1 MSFVDN
7 TAYRVFSNRINRHI
21 DSYRDIQLKLRQ
33 SRIPLP
39 VDQYMS
45 SAYFYS
51 ILTGLI
57 AGILGYKIGLYLSEK
72 ISLAAYF
79 SINAIPENIIIASV
93 SGIFLFLVGYY
104 IVYFY
109 YITVPSLRAS
119 VRKTDIDMTL
129 PHSIA
134 YLYAMSRGGGMNVFD
149 IFKSLSTYSHV
160 YGATAS
166 EIGHIVKDIE
176 YFGHDLLTAL
186 HNASLRSPSDNFKDF
201 IDGLIT
207 VFSSGGEI
215 TSYLKNK
222 KDQYSNESVREQK
235 LFLKNL
241 GVLGEVYITVFV
253 VGPLFLITILVVLGL
268 MSPGTTPILYGLIY
282 VIVPFGTV
290 FYILLLESLINSG
303 TTSRIDV
310 VTKKL
315 DVFKDIKVKST
326 SEYDRKFIRKIRFYK
341 KLSDFKN
348 TCLHPYRTFLEEP
361 VKIFYITL
369 PIAVSYLGYS
379 LFTNLANITIPKL
392 EEINLGRINVG
403 IATAIDDTI
412 FFAVLILLIPF
423 IIFYE
428 LRRKRIEQIE
438 DEIPEFLKRLANIN
452 EAGIQLVDA
461 IAMTLQ
467 SNIGVLHSE
476 VKRMVEDISWGSN
489 LADTFRKF
497 EYRIGTDMTSRI
509 ITLLVKANE
518 STSDIKSVLNI
529 TATDAK
535 IQKQLKKDRFAE
547 MFVYVFIIYTA
558 FFVFLFIVYVL
569 GTQFLSNI
577 PATPDEASAGLPL
590 MSGFDKG
597 EYIMLFFHAAMIQG
611 FGSGLV
617 AGKMGAGSI
626 ASGLKHSVIM
636 MVVSYFVFT
645 TLI

>member
-7 TAYRVFSNRINRHI
+7 TAYRIFSGRIHKHI
-21 DSYRDIQLKLRQ
+21 DSYYDLQTKLRQ

-45 SAYFYS
+45 SVYLYS
-51 ILTGLI
+51 IL
-57 AGILGYKIGLYLSEK
+57 AGIITGIVGYNIGLYLSGK
-72 ISLAAYF
+72 ISIATYF
-79 SINAIPENIIIASV
+79 PINTVPENIFIASV
-93 SGIFLFLVGYY
+93 TGVFLFLAGYY

-109 YITVPSLRAS
+109 YITIPSLRAS
-119 VRKTDIDMTL
+119 VRKSEIDQTL

-149 IFKSLSTYSHV
+149 IFKSLSAYSHV

-186 HNASLRSPSDNFKDF
+186 HNASLRSPSYNFKDF

-207 VFSSGGEI
+207 VFSSGGDI

-235 LFLKNL
+235 LFLQTL

-268 MSPGTTPILYGLIY
+268 MSPGSTPILYGLIY
-282 VIVPFGTV
+282 VMVPVGTV
-290 FYILLLESLINSG
+290 FYILLLESLISSG
-303 TTSRIDV
+303 VTSKINV

-315 DVFKDIKVKST
+315 DAFKDVNVKPG
-326 SEYDRKFIRKIRFYK
+326 SEYDRKSIRKIRFYK

-348 TCLHPYRTFLEEP
+348 TCLHPYRTFLEKP

-369 PIAVSYLGYS
+369 PVAFTYLGYS
-379 LFTNLANITIPKL
+379 LSMNLAKITLPKL
-392 EEINLGRINVG
+392 EEINIGKVNVE

-423 IIFYE
+423 IVFYE

-547 MFVYVFIIYTA
+547 MFIYVFIIYTA

-569 GTQFLSNI
+569 GTQFLSKI
-577 PATPDEASAGLPL
+577 PVTPDEAAVGLPL
-590 MSGFDKG
+590 MSGFDKS

-617 AGKMGAGSI
+617 AGKMGTGSI

-636 MVVSYFVFT
+636 MGVSYIVFT